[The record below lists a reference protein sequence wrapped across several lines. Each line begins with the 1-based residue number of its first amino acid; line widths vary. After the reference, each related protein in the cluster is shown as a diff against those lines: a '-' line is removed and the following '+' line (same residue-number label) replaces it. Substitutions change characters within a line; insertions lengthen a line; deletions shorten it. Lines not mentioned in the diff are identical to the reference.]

1 MNAAPRPMLICVS
14 DIHLTDSLHGAHVSR
29 EETFE
34 RFWTRIAVARLDRP
48 ARLCFV
54 GDLFDLVRSP
64 RWLDGAYRPYHEPD
78 APVRAVV
85 LAIVESIV
93 AREQGF
99 FDAIRRRV
107 EAGELEVTYLLGNH
121 DRLLAHCPQARR
133 VAWRALTGRDE
144 EIEFHTEQVF
154 PEHGVLAYHG
164 HLGDPVNESLDGGG
178 TIGDAL
184 GVELIT
190 RFPRMM
196 RRIVG
201 EEGSAI
207 LEDIDDVRP
216 IYAVPSWVRHVG
228 VVRGDLLGPVNRT
241 WASLVEEF
249 LHRPFVRQ
257 WIRGQRKGLRFD
269 TGKKLELMLQ
279 LSTKKLVARGQDQ
292 RLTKLYKVVQHGFD
306 GRMAAR
312 GVEELEARRGLRFV
326 VNGHSHFA
334 SMVPLGNVDGRP
346 AAYFNTGT
354 WRTVHQIGNA
364 LGGRPSFLA
373 YDAMT
378 YLVFFPGGDPLG
390 RDYEWWTGA
399 MVPQDPPL
407 AQALA
412 GRGV

>member
-1 MNAAPRPMLICVS
+1 MLICVS
-14 DIHLTDSLHGAHVSR
+14 DIHLTDALHGAHVSR
-29 EETFE
+29 EDTFE
-34 RFWTRIAVARLDRP
+34 RFWTRIAAARGTRP

-64 RWLDGAYRPYHEPD
+64 RWLDGAFRPYHDPD
-78 APVRAVV
+78 KHVRAVV
-85 LAIVESIV
+85 LAIVEHIV
-93 AREQGF
+93 EREAGF
-99 FDAIRRRV
+99 FKAIRRRV
-107 EAGELEVTYLLGNH
+107 EEGALEVDYLLGNH
-121 DRLLAHCPQARR
+121 DRLMAHCPQARR

-144 EIEFHTEQVF
+144 EVEFDTQRVF

-178 TIGDAL
+178 TIGDAI
-184 GVELIT
+184 GSELIT

-201 EEGSAI
+201 EQGSEV

-228 VVRGDLLGPVNRT
+228 VVRRELLTPVNKT
-241 WASLVEEF
+241 WSALVEDF
-249 LHRPFVRQ
+249 LTKPFVRH
-257 WIRGQRKGLRFD
+257 WIRSQRKGLRLD

-279 LSTKKLVARGQDQ
+279 LSTKKLVVRGQDQ

-312 GVEELEARRGLRFV
+312 AAQELADHPGVRFV

-334 SMVPLGNVDGRP
+334 SMVPLGSVQGRP

-354 WRTVHQIGNA
+354 WRTVHQIGNSI
-364 LGGRPSFLA
+364 GGRPSFLA
-373 YDAMT
+373 YDAMA
-378 YLVFFPGGDPLG
+378 YLVFFPSGDPLG

-399 MVPQDPPL
+399 MVPV
-407 AQALA
+407 AAS
-412 GRGV
+412 

>member
-1 MNAAPRPMLICVS
+1 MSPTPHERSMLICVS
-14 DIHLTDSLHGAHVSR
+14 DIHLTDALHGSHVTR

-34 RFWTRIAVARLDRP
+34 RFWTRISAARGERP
-48 ARLCFV
+48 AHICFV

-64 RWLDGAYRPYHEPD
+64 RWLDGAFRPYHDPD
-78 APVRAVV
+78 THVQAVV
-85 LAIVESIV
+85 LEIVERIV

-107 EAGELEVTYLLGNH
+107 EEGGLEVSYLLGNH
-121 DRLLAHCPQARR
+121 DRLFAHCPEARR

-144 EIEFHTEQVF
+144 DVEFRTEQVF
-154 PEHGVLAYHG
+154 PDHGVLAYHG

-228 VVRGDLLGPVNRT
+228 VVQKALLRPVNRT
-241 WASLVEEF
+241 WAGLVEDF
-249 LHRPFVRQ
+249 LSKRFVRQ
-257 WIRGQRKGLRFD
+257 WIRSQRKGFRLD

-279 LSTKKLVARGQDQ
+279 LSTKRLVARGQDQ

-312 GVEELEARRGLRFV
+312 AVEQLSAKKGLRFV

-334 SMVPLGNVDGRP
+334 SMVPLGSIDGRP

-378 YLVFFPGGDPLG
+378 YLVFFPSGDPLG

-399 MVPQDPPL
+399 MVPWS
-407 AQALA
+407 
-412 GRGV
+412 